1 MHQGNHCILKSPVIW
16 LQLSQLTS
24 EEAESGERRLTELTD
39 CGQEESKMLKA
50 NCHKTMNIEGINTS
64 QAGSGLV
71 ANSEVMASFLF

>member
-1 MHQGNHCILKSPVIW
+1 MRQGNHCILKSPVMW
-16 LQLSQLTS
+16 LQLSQLRS
-24 EEAESGERRLTELTD
+24 GEAESGECRQAQQTD
-39 CGQEESKMLKA
+39 CGKSKMLKV